1 MPIVV
6 LTVILLIFY
15 HPFGNK
21 EAKKLIDLL
30 TFCLIYSISRV
41 STPTDYASHAFF
53 LTLNLIVQS
62 NSLNF
67 YSTVSFSEIGT
78 GNFPIEVT
86 CLPISLVTFLESDSD
101 TKRTSNFL
109 AHFLISLDSLLNF
122 LISSI
127 LRASILRALAYS
139 IWAITPITHTE
150 SLLLQG

>member
-15 HPFGNK
+15 QPLGNN

-30 TFCLIYSISRV
+30 TFYLIYSTSSV

-53 LTLNLIVQS
+53 LTLSLIVHN

-67 YSTVSFSEIGT
+67 SSTVSFSDIGT

-109 AHFLISLDSLLNF
+109 AHFLISFDSLLNF
-122 LISSI
+122 LRSST
-127 LRASILRALAYS
+127 LSASILSALAYS
-139 IWAITPITHTE
+139 ICAITPITHTDNFD
-150 SLLLQG
+150 LHG